1 VRVNNSG
8 SAGDGVT
15 DYRPITDE
23 DVKAIRY
30 LNNDAYPAVPKATT
44 EELHELIGKASWGM
58 AAWRDGEIAGFIFC
72 FSPGADYDSENYRYF
87 ESHYD
92 SHFYIDRI
100 VVAKAHRGS
109 GLGVTLYN
117 KVFAEAKKRG
127 FGFVTCEVN
136 LDPPNPVSIAFH
148 HRMGFEDVGE
158 QETKSGTVYVQLMA
172 ANMEP
177 VGA

>member
-1 VRVNNSG
+1 MRVNKSG
-8 SAGDGVT
+8 SRFDGET
-15 DYRPITDE
+15 EYRPITDG
-23 DVKAIRY
+23 DLKAIRT
-30 LNNDAYPAVPKATT
+30 LNNDAYPAVPKTTT
-44 EELHELIGKASWGM
+44 EELQELIGKASWGM

-87 ESHYD
+87 ERHYD

-100 VVAKAHRGS
+100 VLAKAHRGS
-109 GLGVTLYN
+109 GLGLSLYN
-117 KVFAEAKKRG
+117 KVFAEAKDRG
-127 FGFVTCEVN
+127 FGYVTCEVN

-172 ANMEP
+172 ANMEA